1 MSGIIGSYFNIKGS
15 GLVANLGSNGQ
26 VFTST
31 GAGLAQGFE
40 AAAGGG
46 KILQV
51 VSTRSTSHYTT
62 TTASYQ
68 DCANFNVDITPSA
81 TSSKILVLVNVTT
94 ANTVEPSSAG
104 TTVTIFRDTTNLG
117 ADGFIYHANA
127 SGTSYYESQTG
138 AFHYLDSPSSTSA
151 LNYNIKFMTGG
162 GGESRTANVGFNN
175 SYTNITA
182 IEIGA

>member
-1 MSGIIGSYFNIKGS
+1 MSSFTFILSSKGKS
-15 GLVANLGSNGQ
+15 FGSN
-26 VFTST
+26 
-31 GAGLAQGFE
+31 
-40 AAAGGG
+40 
-46 KILQV
+46 
-51 VSTRSTSHYTT
+51 
-62 TTASYQ
+62 
-68 DCANFNVDITPSA
+68 
-81 TSSKILVLVNVTT
+81 VLVSSLPN
-94 ANTVEPSSAG
+94 VEPSSAG
-104 TTVTIFRDTTNLG
+104 TYVTIFRDTTILG
-117 ADGFIYHANA
+117 ANGFIYLAYA